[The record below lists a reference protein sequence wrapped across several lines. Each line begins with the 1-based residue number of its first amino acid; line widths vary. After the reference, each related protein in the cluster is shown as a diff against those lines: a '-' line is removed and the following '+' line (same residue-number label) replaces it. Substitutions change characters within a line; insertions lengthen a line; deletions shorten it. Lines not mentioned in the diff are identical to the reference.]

1 MTMGNLAES
10 FITTK
15 TKLAFEYILT
25 IYKTRQLLL
34 ATVNPVRH
42 FSERLSFDIL
52 HAAEIAQM
60 RASLPATLLLS
71 CLLAACAAMKEDL
84 PPSKH
89 ISQSGPLKVHP
100 GLLGQP
106 VPAELQAEPQPAP
119 ATAPSPNTAPAKGS
133 SPAPESSIKMDQTG
147 LRTQRSVYFDYNS
160 AAMKADYDPALR
172 AHARYLAA
180 NPKARVRIEGNAD
193 ERGSSEF
200 NRQLGLKRA
209 EMVRNTMIDHGAPKK
224 QVVIKTLGKD
234 HPKLKGHDEE
244 SWAENRRADVVYEK
258 EEG

>member
-1 MTMGNLAES
+1 M
-10 FITTK
+10 
-15 TKLAFEYILT
+15 
-25 IYKTRQLLL
+25 IYKTRQALL
-34 ATVNPVRH
+34 AAVNPVRQ
-42 FSERLSFDIL
+42 FAERLSFDIL

-60 RASLPATLLLS
+60 RASLPVTLLLS
-71 CLLAACAAMKEDL
+71 SLLAACAAMKEDL

-106 VPAELQAEPQPAP
+106 VPPELQAEPRP
-119 ATAPSPNTAPAKGS
+119 ATATPPSPNNAPAKGT
-133 SPAPESSIKMDQTG
+133 SPTAPESSIKMDQTG

-160 AAMKADYDPALR
+160 TGMKADYDPALR
-172 AHARYLAA
+172 AHARYLVA

-209 EMVRNTMIDHGAPKK
+209 ETVRNTLIGHGAPKK
-224 QVVIKTLGKD
+224 QVVIKTLGEEQ
-234 HPKLKGHDEE
+234 PKLKGHDEE

-258 EEG
+258 EDQGLSAARTQ

>member
-15 TKLAFEYILT
+15 TKFAFEYALT
-25 IYKTRQLLL
+25 IYKARQALL

-42 FSERLSFDIL
+42 FAEQLSFDIL

-60 RASLPATLLLS
+60 RASLPVTLLLS
-71 CLLAACAAMKEDL
+71 CLLTACAAMKEDL

-106 VPAELQAEPQPAP
+106 VPAELQAEPQPA
-119 ATAPSPNTAPAKGS
+119 TTSPNNVPAKGN
-133 SPAPESSIKMDQTG
+133 SPTAPESSIKMDQTG

-160 AAMKADYDPALR
+160 ASMKADYDPALR

-209 EMVRNTMIDHGAPKK
+209 ETVRNTIIGHGAPKK
-224 QVVIKTLGKD
+224 QVVIKTLGED
-234 HPKLKGHDEE
+234 RPKLKGHDEE